1 MENSSVRQGG
11 IFDSKYKILSDVWA
25 KTEGNKKMKR
35 DELLLKAAANM
46 RRPCS
51 AGVMIDRRVL
61 LLLLRLRAEKR
72 KKLDKPA
79 EK

>member
-1 MENSSVRQGG
+1 MAFVVLKLNGAIQM
-11 IFDSKYKILSDVWA
+11 
-25 KTEGNKKMKR
+25 NKK
-35 DELLLKAAANM
+35 ELLLKAAANM

-72 KKLDKPA
+72 KGLDKTS

>member
-1 MENSSVRQGG
+1 M
-11 IFDSKYKILSDVWA
+11 
-25 KTEGNKKMKR
+25 NK

-51 AGVMIDRRVL
+51 SGVLIDKRVL
-61 LLLLRLRAEKR
+61 AALLRLRTEKR
-72 KKLDKPA
+72 KKLDKPV

>member
-1 MENSSVRQGG
+1 MLEK
-11 IFDSKYKILSDVWA
+11 IFLRYKE
-25 KTEGNKKMKR
+25 KQKMNQ
-35 DELLLKAAANM
+35 DELLLKAAAKM

-51 AGVMIDRRVL
+51 TGVMIDRCVL

-72 KKLDKPA
+72 KGLDKTS